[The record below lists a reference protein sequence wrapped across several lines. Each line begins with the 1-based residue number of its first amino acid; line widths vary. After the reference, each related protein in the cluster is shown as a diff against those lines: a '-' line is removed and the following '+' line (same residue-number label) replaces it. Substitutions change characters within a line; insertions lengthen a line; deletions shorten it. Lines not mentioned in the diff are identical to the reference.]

1 MIFGW
6 IRDIS
11 YVCPSINATKM
22 RTKDGKRIDRK
33 NCCQH
38 DNNMRDIWLQS
49 AHTSKG
55 KKTISYTE
63 KELIMKALRAL
74 LRQDNLIILCFEKSH
89 F

>member
-1 MIFGW
+1 
-6 IRDIS
+6 
-11 YVCPSINATKM
+11 
-22 RTKDGKRIDRK
+22 
-33 NCCQH
+33 
-38 DNNMRDIWLQS
+38 MRDIWLQS

>member
-6 IRDIS
+6 IRDMY

-38 DNNMRDIWLQS
+38 DNMRDIWLQS

-55 KKTISYTE
+55 KKNDIIHREGINNESFEGPVETRQSNN
-63 KELIMKALRAL
+63 IM
-74 LRQDNLIILCFEKSH
+74 F
-89 F
+89 